1 MKILELGR
9 NLIRRT
15 TKILERRILKTT
27 EPRTYLPPEITI
39 HQQPLGDVFDGRIYL
54 RDLQLGHDI
63 NEGRSAVV
71 YNIKGHPDLVAR
83 VKYGKRFKPEKL
95 SFKFADPVRN
105 IIAGTEDLGVT
116 IMNKL
121 KGFPLHGKHW
131 QIMEDPLHCNYFPQL
146 QALKAIPDE
155 AFIKYYNDI
164 LELRK
169 KGYDFDTKN
178 PNNILYDS
186 EKQRFNLVDIEYLPG
201 IKPEVTIEDFY
212 PFIDGARLRHFYS
225 VSLPET
231 QETIGKE
238 VQEFLRRISDI
249 GDRMGVNLGMR
260 KIAQDDPIPPF
271 LNCLYFDHPKLRFYK
286 Y

>member
-1 MKILELGR
+1 MSSSK
-9 NLIRRT
+9 NLNFSG
-15 TKILERRILKTT
+15 
-27 EPRTYLPPEITI
+27 P
-39 HQQPLGDVFDGRIYL
+39 Q
-54 RDLQLGHDI
+54 
-63 NEGRSAVV
+63 
-71 YNIKGHPDLVAR
+71 
-83 VKYGKRFKPEKL
+83 
-95 SFKFADPVRN
+95 
-105 IIAGTEDLGVT
+105 
-116 IMNKL
+116 
-121 KGFPLHGKHW
+121 FP
-131 QIMEDPLHCNYFPQL
+131 HCNYFPQL

-201 IKPEVTIEDFY
+201 IKPDVTIEDFY